1 MLTPKL
7 NLRGIPCPLNLVQAK
22 MAIEGIAVGDV
33 LEIELDAGG
42 PIRNVPVSLTRQ
54 GQEIIETTPCLDYF
68 CIKVRK
74 RL

>member
-22 MAIEGIAVGDV
+22 IAIEGIAVGDV
-33 LEIELDAGG
+33 LEIELDAGE
-42 PIRNVPVSLTRQ
+42 PIRNVPVSLGRQ
-54 GQEIIETTPCLDYF
+54 GQEILETTPCRDYF
-68 CIKVRK
+68 CVKIRK